1 MLISAKTVKGRK
13 KEREGKREGGRE
25 RERGEKEREG
35 EKERGGERQTAENAA
50 RLGGSVRYVGRRVSG

>member
-13 KEREGKREGGRE
+13 KEREGKREGGERE
-25 RERGEKEREG
+25 RERGKR
-35 EKERGGERQTAENAA
+35 ERGGERQTAENAA